1 MRLGSLATDMG
12 NAVGNSI
19 ARTYAVWNL
28 RAGAEIPNGQ
38 AHGFND
44 QIDLRWFPAGNQSIR
59 YRQLNSQHQNL
70 GFSFISPPFDQRTQ
84 FNSFRRLDKYGLRYE
99 GH

>member
-1 MRLGSLATDMG
+1 MVRLGTLATDMG
-12 NAVGNSI
+12 NAVGNSV

-28 RAGAEIPNGQ
+28 PAGAEIPNGQ

-44 QIDLRWFPAGNQSIR
+44 QVDLWFFPGENQSLR

-70 GFSFISPPFDQRTQ
+70 GFSFIAPPFDPADAVQQ
-84 FNSFRRLDKYGLRYE
+84 LPASG
-99 GH
+99 